1 MYGPAVAG
9 EVVGIAGAVVCRV
22 AHKIGI
28 VVQCALI
35 DGEELMPWNPG
46 VVRTLQLSVAG
57 GNAAVVDGLLCTCTV
72 VGTAEGAMLLD
83 LLQAVGTVEESPA
96 NEVEATSELTAE
108 LLRALDVGNLLEQL
122 VLVATEVGK
131 VETGQPGTVA
141 NLVDPVDGKDKR
153 FL

>member
-1 MYGPAVAG
+1 
-9 EVVGIAGAVVCRV
+9 
-22 AHKIGI
+22 
-28 VVQCALI
+28 
-35 DGEELMPWNPG
+35 
-46 VVRTLQLSVAG
+46 
-57 GNAAVVDGLLCTCTV
+57 
-72 VGTAEGAMLLD
+72 MLLD